1 MKLKKIEQPAVE
13 PVTLTEAKAHLRV
26 THDLEDDLI
35 ESLIQVAR
43 EKCELISNRSYVQQK
58 WRLSFDCW
66 PEFPFDLPRP
76 PLLEV
81 EKIEYKDEDGNVEEW
96 NSDNYIVDSE
106 SFVPKIYLADKYE
119 LPIFPSINLYPVNAI
134 QITYV
139 AGYEP
144 DDSGETTDY
153 TASIPERYKHAIK
166 LLIGEWYEF
175 REEIVVTGA
184 VPKLIPNGV
193 KSLLSGD
200 RVIPI

>member
-1 MKLKKIEQPAVE
+1 MGLKLITPPSVE
-13 PVTLTEAKAHLRV
+13 PITLAEAKSHLRV

-35 ESLIQVAR
+35 TSLIKVAR

-66 PEFPFDLPRP
+66 PDFPFDLPRP

-96 NSDNYIVDSE
+96 NSDNYVVDDH
-106 SFVPKIYLADKYE
+106 SFVPKIHLANQYDF
-119 LPIFPSINLYPVNAI
+119 PVVPSINLYPANAI
-134 QITYV
+134 KITYK

-153 TASIPERYKHAIK
+153 TANIPERYKHAIK

-175 REEIVVTGA
+175 REEIIEGT
-184 VPKLIPNGV
+184 VPRKIPDGV
-193 KSLLSGD
+193 RSLLGHD
-200 RVIPI
+200 RVIPV